1 VYVPGGGHES
11 VEYLKAVFFA
21 GSGGPGFF
29 NASPKVILTIGAPN
43 CAFRQKGNRYSTEK
57 NIVNFNVKSS
67 LITNY

>member
-1 VYVPGGGHES
+1 
-11 VEYLKAVFFA
+11 VFFA